1 MMQEKK
7 NDGCQTHENPVE
19 TLRFSAS
26 PVHLQKHF
34 LRFFK
39 QIDGY
44 CFLLAFA
51 MMGMFWCLH
60 LLLGGG
66 FAAPT
71 FYNTYTRQAM
81 AWRQGLL
88 HLPQDFP
95 WLELA
100 VYPQVFE
107 GGTLLTQHANYYVSF
122 PPLPSVVLLP
132 FTFIFGE
139 QTPDNLLVKL
149 YGLIGCFAI
158 YASLKK
164 AGNSRPAAALLS
176 FLITTAS
183 SALPMMLN
191 GAVWYHAQMLAF
203 MLMCLSVMLM
213 LKGMPTGSLFLYALS
228 VACRPFDA
236 LYGPLLYFFY
246 LRTHRD
252 QPFKKTALQLL
263 PGTVLG
269 LCVAGGLAWYNAARF
284 GDVLEF
290 GHNYLPEFSFQGG
303 IQFSASHVKNHIPT
317 FVLGSPLSVS
327 HDGSYSFNAFGYSLF
342 LACPAITLMLL
353 QAIRDLIQKRFTLV
367 KLAILLFMAVQL
379 FLLMMHR
386 TFGGYQ
392 LGARYVV
399 DLVPYAV
406 MYFGISRE
414 EKGRNALF
422 ITLLFL
428 VLVFTGVGISF
439 IHI

>member
-1 MMQEKK
+1 MMQENR
-7 NDGCQTHENPVE
+7 NDPYWATFQKQPPSRCPAPVAG
-19 TLRFSAS
+19 TGAA
-26 PVHLQKHF
+26 VK
-34 LRFFK
+34 RFFK
-39 QIDGY
+39 RIDGY
-44 CFLLAFA
+44 YFLLAIG

-60 LLLGGG
+60 LLIGGG
-66 FAAPT
+66 YADPS

-100 VYPQVFE
+100 VYPQVYE
-107 GGTLLTQHANYYVSF
+107 NGILLTEQASYYVSF
-122 PPLPSVVLLP
+122 PPLPSLVLLP
-132 FTFIFGE
+132 LTYIFGE
-139 QTPDNLLVKL
+139 NTPDNLLVKL
-149 YGLIGCFAI
+149 YGVIGCFAI

-164 AGNSRPAAALLS
+164 AGNSRPAAAMLS

-183 SALPMMLN
+183 SALPMMMN

-213 LKGMPTGSLFLYALS
+213 LKDMPTGSLFLYALS

-236 LYGPLLYFFY
+236 LYGPLLYFLY
-246 LRTHRD
+246 LRTHKD
-252 QPFKKTALQLL
+252 QPFKKSALQLL

-303 IQFSASHVKNHIPT
+303 TQFSAAHVKNHIST
-317 FVLGSPLSVS
+317 FVLGSPLSVNS
-327 HDGSYSFNAFGYSLF
+327 DGTFSFNAFGYSLF
-342 LACPAITLMLL
+342 LACPAITLMLG
-353 QAIRDLIQKRFTLV
+353 QSVWDLICKRFSLV
-367 KLAILLFMAVQL
+367 KAAILLFMAVHL
-379 FLLMMHR
+379 FLLLMHR

-422 ITLLFL
+422 VTLLFL
-428 VLVFTGVGISF
+428 ILLFTVAGVSF

>member
-1 MMQEKK
+1 MMQENR
-7 NDGCQTHENPVE
+7 NDPYWAAYQKQAPSRCP
-19 TLRFSAS
+19 AS
-26 PVHLQKHF
+26 VIGMGTAIK
-34 LRFFK
+34 RFFK
-39 QIDGY
+39 RIDGY
-44 CFLLAFA
+44 YFLLSIA
-51 MMGMFWCLH
+51 MMGMLWCLH
-60 LLLGGG
+60 LLIGGG
-66 FAAPT
+66 YAEPT

-81 AWRQGLL
+81 AWRDGLL
-88 HLPQDFP
+88 HLPHDFP

-100 VYPQVFE
+100 VYPQVYD
-107 GGTLLTQHANYYVSF
+107 GSLLLAEQANYYVSF

-132 FTFIFGE
+132 LTYIFGE

-164 AGNSRPAAALLS
+164 AGNSRPAAAALA

-183 SALPMMLN
+183 SALPMMMN

-236 LYGPLLYFFY
+236 MYGPLLYFLY
-246 LRTHRD
+246 LRLRKG
-252 QPFKKTALQLL
+252 QPIKTTILHLL
-263 PGTVLG
+263 PGTLLG
-269 LCVAGGLAWYNAARF
+269 LCVAAGLGWYNYARF
-284 GDVLEF
+284 GNILEF

-303 IQFSASHVKNHIPT
+303 IQFSPEHVKNHIST
-317 FVLGSPLSVS
+317 FVLGSPVSVGQ
-327 HDGSYSFNAFGYSLF
+327 DGSYSFNAFGYSLL
-342 LACPAITLMLL
+342 LACPAITLMLG
-353 QAIRDLIQKRFTLV
+353 QMIRDLVCRQFSLV
-367 KLAILLFMAVQL
+367 KLAILLFTAAHL
-379 FLLMMHR
+379 FLLLMHR

-406 MYFGISRE
+406 MYLGLCKE

-428 VLVFTGVGISF
+428 VLMFTVAGVNSV
-439 IHI
+439 HI

>member
-1 MMQEKK
+1 
-7 NDGCQTHENPVE
+7 
-19 TLRFSAS
+19 
-26 PVHLQKHF
+26 
-34 LRFFK
+34 
-39 QIDGY
+39 
-44 CFLLAFA
+44 

-60 LLLGGG
+60 LLIGGG
-66 FAAPT
+66 FADPT

-107 GGTLLTQHANYYVSF
+107 GGTLLTQQANYYVSF
-122 PPLPSVVLLP
+122 PPLPSLVLLP
-132 FTFIFGE
+132 FTLIFGE
-139 QTPDNLLVKL
+139 ETPDNLLVKI
-149 YGLIGCFAI
+149 YGLIACFAI

-183 SALPMMLN
+183 SALPMMMN

-203 MLMCLSVMLM
+203 MLMCLSIMLM
-213 LKGMPTGSLFLYALS
+213 LKEMPTGSLLLYALA

-236 LYGPLLYFFY
+236 LYGPLLYFFHF
-246 LRTHRD
+246 RTHKD
-252 QPFKKTALQLL
+252 QPFKKTVLRLL

-269 LCVAGGLAWYNAARF
+269 LCVAAGLAWYNWARF

-303 IQFSASHVKNHIPT
+303 IQFSLDHIKNHIPT
-317 FVLGSPLSVS
+317 FVLGSPLSFNS
-327 HDGSYSFNAFGYSLF
+327 DGTASFNAFGYSLF

-353 QAIRDLIQKRFTLV
+353 QTVCDLIRKRFSLM
-367 KLAILLFMAVQL
+367 KLALLVFMAVHL
-379 FLLMMHR
+379 FLLLMHR

-399 DLVPYAV
+399 DLIPYAV
-406 MYFGISRE
+406 WYFGISRE

-428 VLVFTGVGISF
+428 VLVFTMIGFSY